1 MSSINLSPQEL
12 ELARNDDLQTQMKT
26 LLVNEIAKTI
36 DKHILMCQLEQYDCE
51 YSEYV
56 MRKAIKAGEETSIS
70 ESEFLHRKAA
80 FVRLKQC
87 L

>member
-12 ELARNDDLQTQMKT
+12 ELARNDDLQTQMQAQ
-26 LLVNEIAKTI
+26 LVNEIAKTI

-56 MRKAIKAGEETSIS
+56 MKKAITAGEETSIS

>member
-36 DKHILMCQLEQYDCE
+36 DKHILM
-51 YSEYV
+51 S
-56 MRKAIKAGEETSIS
+56 
-70 ESEFLHRKAA
+70 
-80 FVRLKQC
+80 
-87 L
+87 